1 MKFCW
6 FISVRQIIRN
16 KKKSIPIFL
25 CLFVAMSILINLF
38 GMYESYQEM
47 ILEHT
52 KENYGAYHFYIR
64 NATDEEYL
72 LLKNS
77 DLVETIGR
85 ESIFDTEE
93 ILNFNNQKID
103 KEQQLD
109 IATMDEAAINLNML
123 KLSSGNLPVKDSE
136 ILLSAGIEFSEG
148 YAYKEAEDGGE
159 IGVKAPDGNTKTY
172 TVSGVLDNFNA
183 AQLDNVYKAI
193 VKSDEEGIQK
203 NVYVKV
209 KSGGD
214 LVKKIEQLTN
224 ELGISE
230 NEINKQGNRIID
242 TDESLEEYHVI
253 YNSSL
258 LHLINEGTPDDSE
271 KAVMYITQILIIF
284 ILLVSAMIIWNIYNI
299 LIEERREE
307 YGLLRVCGASVK
319 KILLSCWIES
329 GIIFCVAFVLSVILA
344 NFEKMLTQQI
354 IQFMRI
360 SAMSDLKI
368 SISGTVIFAGAGF
381 IGVMVLIITT
391 ITTIRLIRN
400 NTPMQLLNGSGSD
413 ESVRRK
419 SHKSFDSYQ
428 VTASFLIGKR
438 NIFRNKVKT
447 FSVVFSLGIVVM
459 FFVTF
464 SSFIEILDSK
474 VVEDVTMIP
483 SSQYTI
489 SRDFYD
495 KFPKEFIDG
504 IPNTEFKYTA
514 SISRAVFN
522 ISPDIKNETLKQ
534 YYNLNHYGYTAG
546 EVFMWDE
553 ESIEIDGIS
562 REQYENLEWF
572 DGEKMSYE
580 EWVKSGKALI
590 DDICVETDKDGVK
603 KYVNQLNINPEDYVL
618 KYNSEDV
625 DYGDGKGYKFD
636 GGEIVLCGRVGN
648 KLYCREDHFIG
659 INIFLPEDVVR
670 EKFDAYNQMMYINA
684 KKGKE
689 KEVGAFLRNNS
700 VKYDYYVIDEVK
712 KYAAAHDNQMTT
724 RVIIR
729 VIFLIVVLISI
740 IHIYNIVRSNLNAR
754 RKEQAVLMSLGMRQ
768 WQIQKSILWEHAI
781 YGILGSML
789 GGVVSVMLL
798 EKLLKLLSQASKVNV
813 VIPWD
818 YLWIGSCSA
827 ITLSLVV
834 AFVATYNLART
845 SIVEGIREND

>member
-6 FISVRQIIRN
+6 FISIRQIIRN
-16 KKKSIPIFL
+16 RKKSLSMFL
-25 CLFVAMSILINLF
+25 CLFVAISVLVNMF

-72 LLKNS
+72 LLNNS
-77 DLVETIGR
+77 DLVETIGK
-85 ESIFDTEE
+85 ESILDTAE
-93 ILNFNNQKID
+93 IIDFNNQIID
-103 KEQQLD
+103 KEQQLE

-123 KLSSGNLPVKDSE
+123 KLKSGELPIKDDE
-136 ILLSAGIEFSEG
+136 ILLSAGIEFFES
-148 YAYKEAEDGGE
+148 YAYVEAEKGGE
-159 IGVKAPDGNTKTY
+159 LSVRCEDGNTREY
-172 TVSGVLDNFNA
+172 SVSGVLDNFNA
-183 AQLDNVYKAI
+183 AQTDNVYKAF

-203 NVYVKV
+203 NVYVTV

-224 ELGISE
+224 ELGVSE
-230 NEINKQGNRIID
+230 KEINKQGNRIID
-242 TDESLEEYHVI
+242 TKESLEEYHVI

-258 LHLINEGTPDDSE
+258 LYLINEGTPDDSE

-307 YGLLRVCGASVK
+307 YGLLRVCGASAK

-329 GIIFCVAFVLSVILA
+329 GIIFSVAFVLSVSLA
-344 NFEKMLTQQI
+344 NFEKILTQQI

-400 NTPMQLLNGSGSD
+400 NTPMQLLNGNSLD
-413 ESVRRK
+413 KARRGK
-419 SHKSFDSYQ
+419 LHKSRDFYQ

-438 NIFRNKVKT
+438 NIFRNKIKT
-447 FSVVFSLGIVVM
+447 FSVVLALGIVVM
-459 FFVTF
+459 FFITF

-474 VVEDVTMIP
+474 VVKDVTMIP

-489 SRDFYD
+489 SRDFQEP
-495 KFPKEFIDG
+495 FPKEFIDN
-504 IPNTEFKYTA
+504 IPNTEFKYTT
-514 SISRAVFN
+514 SINRAVFN
-522 ISPDIKNETLKQ
+522 ISPEIKNETLKR
-534 YYNLNHYGYTAG
+534 YYNLYYHGLTAD

-553 ESIEIDGIS
+553 VSIEIDGIS

-572 DGEKMSYE
+572 DGKKVSYE

-603 KYVNQLNINPEDYVL
+603 KYINQLNINPDNYVL
-618 KYNSEDV
+618 KYKPEEADFGNGNE
-625 DYGDGKGYKFD
+625 YKFD
-636 GGEIVLCGRVGN
+636 GGELVLCGRVGN
-648 KLYCREDHFIG
+648 KLYCREDHLVY

-670 EKFDAYNQMMYINA
+670 KKFDPYTQIMYINA
-684 KKGKE
+684 RKGKE
-689 KEVGAFLRNNS
+689 TEVGAFLRNNS
-700 VKYDYYVIDEVK
+700 IKYGYYIIDDVK

-729 VIFLIVVLISI
+729 VVFLIVVLISI

-754 RKEQAVLMSLGMRQ
+754 RKEQAVLMALGMRR

-781 YGILGSML
+781 YGILGSIL
-789 GGVVSVMLL
+789 GGVVSVVLL
-798 EKLLKLLSQASKVNV
+798 EKLLKLLSKASKVNI

-827 ITLSLVV
+827 ITLSLAV